1 MKKILMLTMCLALI
15 PMLFAG
21 KATFEPETSTAT
33 EQLQRDQSQPVTDMA
48 PMRPRPFTPARGET
62 LYYGDGT
69 FNGSLGITGAGTVPG
84 PDETFGFATYFVL
97 SDFGITDPR
106 KVGTILLQF
115 GVLNGTDY
123 RLYIWD
129 DAGTV
134 PNSHGT
140 HLYVDMAVPLPAPNV
155 WQEIDLSAL
164 NIVLPDSFWIGIIYN
179 YMSAG
184 SPSDWYLAYNSAI
197 ADPHIYGNLGGG
209 SGDWVPMSNYGYGY
223 AFGVRVVVEEV
234 GAPVL
239 TFDFED
245 GWQGWTH
252 TNGEVF
258 PAAWGVQ
265 PSGIHTPC
273 PNPGDSSMWIDS
285 DASGGGYS
293 DSALSPLLIPN
304 PTMDWLKYG
313 YYNYGGGSGYENEL
327 RVGIKYFT
335 GGVWSVVELA
345 YYPAG
350 ATSGP
355 AWDSVD
361 VSAYA
366 TADQIQ
372 IYFYHDDLG
381 TWGYYSAFD
390 NVSIDAHYPPTGP
403 IVWDFETGWQGWIHT
418 SALTF
423 PAAWDVMPSGY
434 KPAYT
439 PPDAGDSTLWIDSD
453 AAGSSGP
460 WIQDTAISPA
470 VVPNFAW
477 LRWGIGYYHL
487 GSQFM
492 DVGIKYFDGTTWTAV
507 PLRTYNATFGP
518 AWDSVDISAYNGYDS
533 IQVYGYFDD
542 NDGWY
547 WYAAFDN
554 VGLYPPASHDVGCS
568 EVVSPP
574 VGGVSAADY
583 DVIGRIQ
590 NFGDNIE
597 TFDVTANVFDTVG
610 MTLVFTQIV
619 TLTDFPVAGDSN
631 VNFGTVTFAQDSV
644 YYTEIY
650 TQLVGDVNPLNDT
663 SAILSWTGIA
673 PGEIIFE
680 LDAEAITGDIRLL
693 GVEFDG
699 EYFYCTGAS
708 DYTQTWVYVIDTA
721 GTLMHSYIQ
730 PAHSTGWGWRDIA
743 WDYVYR
749 GPDRID
755 TLYSSVDGNVD
766 KWGYDFVGDSIIYYG
781 YFDGP
786 ESPNRALAYDGDDDW
801 FFTASFSNPLYKFNK
816 DTLIIQTVPNPGYA
830 MYGAAYDAGHAGPP
844 TIGPWLWWHSQDDPG
859 TGFDLQIEQMDPNT
873 MVFTGVILAPVPTM
887 STDGTAGGLCY
898 WSDFRGMDVLFGM
911 NQGTPDHIFG
921 VYLRMTPTGIEEMP
935 GVGTPLVFG
944 FAPNMANPIRG
955 HTAIVYTTTTPSK
968 VSLKVY
974 DTAGRLVRTLV
985 NAQQPAGMKN
995 IIWNAKDDN
1004 HRAVANGIYFIRL
1017 EAEENTAT
1025 HKLVLVK

>member
-69 FNGSLGITGAGTVPG
+69 FDGSLGITGAGTVPG

-140 HLYVDMAVPLPAPNV
+140 HLYVDMAVPQPAPDI

-234 GAPVL
+234 AAPPGIVW
-239 TFDFED
+239 DFED

-265 PSGIHTPC
+265 PYNIHTPC
-273 PNPGDSSMWIDS
+273 PDPGDSSMWIDS

-293 DSALSPLLIPN
+293 DSALSPLLVPN

-327 RVGIKYFT
+327 RVGIKHFT
-335 GGVWSVVELA
+335 GGVWNVVELA

-355 AWDSVD
+355 GWDSVD

-390 NVSIDAHYPPTGP
+390 NVSIDATLPSPAV
-403 IVWDFETGWQGWIHT
+403 VWDFETGWQGWTHT
-418 SALTF
+418 NGQPF
-423 PAAWDVMPSGY
+423 PVGWDVLSSGY
-434 KPAYT
+434 KPSYT

-453 AAGSSGP
+453 SAGSGGP
-460 WIQDTAISPA
+460 WIQDTALSPV

-492 DVGIKYFDGTTWTAV
+492 DVGIKYFDGATWTAV

-542 NDGWY
+542 ADGWN
-547 WYAAFDN
+547 WYAGFDN
-554 VGLYPPASHDVGCS
+554 VGLYPAADHDVGCS

-574 VGGVSAADY
+574 EGTVPAADY

-590 NFGDNIE
+590 NFGADIE

-610 MTLVFTQIV
+610 MVQVFTQTV
-619 TLTDFPVAGDSN
+619 TLTDFPVAGDSL
-631 VNFGTVTFAQDSV
+631 VNFGTVTFADDST

-650 TQLVGDVNPLNDT
+650 TLLVGDVNPLNDT
-663 SAILSWTGIA
+663 SSIYSTTAIAFGD
-673 PGEIIFE
+673 IIFIM
-680 LDAEAITGDIRLL
+680 DVGAITGWPSHL

-699 EYFYCTGAS
+699 TYFYVTSRQTGFAS
-708 DYTQTWVYVIDTA
+708 VIHVIDTTGNLIWSVDQ
-721 GTLMHSYIQ
+721 GTSSY
-730 PAHSTGWGWRDIA
+730 WGMRDLA
-743 WDYVYR
+743 WDGVYA
-749 GPDRID
+749 GADRID
-755 TLYSSVDGNVD
+755 TLFAS
-766 KWGYDFVGDSIIYYG
+766 
-781 YFDGP
+781 
-786 ESPNRALAYDGDDDW
+786 DDDGTYSFGIDLTTGTMDSYTPFTGPPGVSICRGLGWDDDDEW
-801 FFTASFSNPLYKFNK
+801 FFTADWDPLYKFTK
-816 DTLIIQTVPNPGYA
+816 DGVVVQGPVTGPGSV
-830 MYGAAYDAGHAGPP
+830 YGSAYDTDDSVGHY
-844 TIGPWLWWHSQDDPG
+844 IWWHGQ
-859 TGFDLQIEQMDPNT
+859 TGPYSAHLTQMNPSDMT
-873 MVFTGVILAPVPTM
+873 TTGVTLDILHTV
-887 STDGTAGGLCY
+887 TDGIAGGLCFY
-898 WSDFRGMDVLFGM
+898 EGFRGMDILFAIV
-911 NQGTPDHIFG
+911 QPTHIYG
-921 VYLRMTPTGIEEMP
+921 LYVRSDVGIEEIP
-935 GVGTPLVFG
+935 GPELLTFG
-944 FAPNMANPIRG
+944 FAPNMANPIRS
-955 HTAIVYTTTTPSK
+955 HAAIVYTTTTPSK

-995 IIWNAKDDN
+995 IIWNARDDN